1 MDRRKQF
8 TFYASYYDAVKKLS
22 KKDQL
27 ALLMAICAYAI
38 DGVDANLSGGAA
50 SAFILIKPTLDASR
64 RKAEIGKRGG
74 NSKQSESKPKAND
87 KQTAKFDKQ
96 NEANCK
102 QSGSEK
108 EKEKEIEKEK
118 EYKIEGEKEKESSI
132 SPPPCVPPSRG
143 EPDKREEDVLSGL
156 SGPLREKLQVWLDY
170 KRERRES
177 YKPTGL
183 SALVSKTAREAAEHG
198 EQDVMELIDQA
209 MSCGYK
215 GIPFDRLAGKR
226 TDAGA
231 GKAGNQIGS
240 LEMDAIQRMM
250 GRREQHAE

>member
-27 ALLMAICAYAI
+27 SLLMAICAYAI

-64 RKAEIGKRGG
+64 RKAESGKRGG
-74 NSKQSESKPKAND
+74 NSKQSESKQQAND
-87 KQTAKFDKQ
+87 KQTSEFDKQ

-102 QSGSEK
+102 QSAS
-108 EKEKEIEKEK
+108 EKEKEIEKEN
-118 EYKIEGEKEKESSI
+118 EIEEEKEKESSI
-132 SPPPCVPPSRG
+132 SPPPVPPSRG
-143 EPDKREEDVLSGL
+143 EPDKREEDALSGL
-156 SGPLREKLQVWLDY
+156 SGPLREKLQVWMDY

-198 EQDVMELIDQA
+198 EQAVLDLIDQA

-226 TDAGA
+226 VDAGT
-231 GKAGNQIGS
+231 GKSWNQIGS
-240 LEMDAIQRMM
+240 LELDAIQRMM
-250 GRREQHAE
+250 AGGGTSGA

>member
-8 TFYASYYDAVKKLS
+8 TFYASYYDAVKKLN

-38 DGVDANLSGGAA
+38 DGEETNLPGGAA

-64 RKAEIGKRGG
+64 RKAESGKRGG
-74 NSKQSESKPKAND
+74 NRKQSGSKPEANKKQTESKPEAD
-87 KQTAKFDKQ
+87 TKQVET
-96 NEANCK
+96 
-102 QSGSEK
+102 GSEK
-108 EKEKEIEKEK
+108 EKEG
-118 EYKIEGEKEKESSI
+118 EYEIEGEKEKESSI
-132 SPPPCVPPSRG
+132 SSPPCVPPSRG
-143 EPDKREEDVLSGL
+143 EPAKREGDVFAGL
-156 SGPLREKLQVWLDY
+156 SEPLREKLRVWLDY

-198 EQDVMELIDQA
+198 EQAVLDLIDQA

-226 TDAGA
+226 VDAGT
-231 GKAGNQIGS
+231 GKSGTQIGS
-240 LEMDAIQRMM
+240 LELDAIQRMM
-250 GRREQHAE
+250 AGGGTSGA

>member
-27 ALLMAICAYAI
+27 SLLMAICAYAI
-38 DGVDANLSGGAA
+38 DGVDSNLSGGAA

-64 RKAEIGKRGG
+64 RKAESGKRGG

-87 KQTAKFDKQ
+87 KQTAKCDKQ
-96 NEANCK
+96 NEANFK
-102 QSGSEK
+102 QSVSEK
-108 EKEKEIEKEK
+108 EKEKEIEKEN
-118 EYKIEGEKEKESSI
+118 EIEEEKEKESSI
-132 SPPPCVPPSRG
+132 SPPPVPPSRG
-143 EPDKREEDVLSGL
+143 DPGKKEDGL
-156 SGPLREKLQVWLDY
+156 SCLREPLRGKLQVWLDY

-183 SALVSKTAREAAEHG
+183 SALVSKVSVSAEKYG
-198 EQDVMELIDQA
+198 NQAVMDLIDQA

-215 GIPFDRLAGKR
+215 GIPFDRLAHKNPGMIQQADKR
-226 TDAGA
+226 EPG
-231 GKAGNQIGS
+231 
-240 LEMDAIQRMM
+240 EFERRAIQHMM
-250 GRREQHAE
+250 EWGAQHADE

>member
-64 RKAEIGKRGG
+64 RKAESGKRGG
-74 NSKQSESKPKAND
+74 NSKQSESKQQANN
-87 KQTAKFDKQ
+87 KQTNIRDKQ
-96 NEANCK
+96 NEANSK
-102 QSGSEK
+102 QGETGSEK
-108 EKEKEIEKEK
+108 EKEKEG
-118 EYKIEGEKEKESSI
+118 EYEIEGEKEKESSI
-132 SPPPCVPPSRG
+132 SSPPCVPPSRG
-143 EPDKREEDVLSGL
+143 EPEKREEDVFAGL
-156 SGPLREKLQVWLDY
+156 SEPLREKLRVWLDY

-198 EQDVMELIDQA
+198 EQAVLDLIDQS

-226 TDAGA
+226 VDAGT
-231 GKAGNQIGS
+231 GKSGNQIGS
-240 LEMDAIQRMM
+240 LELDAIQRMM
-250 GRREQHAE
+250 AGGGTSGA

>member
-64 RKAEIGKRGG
+64 RKAESGKRGG
-74 NSKQSESKPKAND
+74 NSKQSESKQQANN
-87 KQTAKFDKQ
+87 KQTNIRDKQ

-102 QSGSEK
+102 QSVSEK
-108 EKEKEIEKEK
+108 EKEKEIEKEN
-118 EYKIEGEKEKESSI
+118 EIEEEKEKESSI
-132 SPPPCVPPSRG
+132 STPPVPPSRG
-143 EPDKREEDVLSGL
+143 EPGKQEDGLACLRE
-156 SGPLREKLQVWLDY
+156 PLRGKLQVWLDY

-198 EQDVMELIDQA
+198 EQAVMELIDQA

-226 TDAGA
+226 VDAGT
-231 GKAGNQIGS
+231 GKSGNQIGS
-240 LEMDAIQRMM
+240 LELDAIQRMM
-250 GRREQHAE
+250 AGGGTSGA

>member
-27 ALLMAICAYAI
+27 SLLMAICAYAI
-38 DGVDANLSGGAA
+38 DGVDSNLSGGAA

-64 RKAEIGKRGG
+64 RKAESGKRGG
-74 NSKQSESKPKAND
+74 NGKQSGSKLKAND
-87 KQTAKFDKQ
+87 KQTAECDKQ
-96 NEANCK
+96 NKANCK
-102 QSGSEK
+102 QIGSEK
-108 EKEKEIEKEK
+108 EKEKEIEKEY
-118 EYKIEGEKEKESSI
+118 EIEGEKEKESSI
-132 SPPPCVPPSRG
+132 SSPPCVPPSRG
-143 EPDKREEDVLSGL
+143 EPDKREEDALSGL

-198 EQDVMELIDQA
+198 EQAVMELIDQA

-226 TDAGA
+226 TDAGT
-231 GKAGNQIGS
+231 GKSGNQIGS
-240 LEMDAIQRMM
+240 LELDAIQRMM
-250 GRREQHAE
+250 AGGGTSGA

>member
-27 ALLMAICAYAI
+27 SLLMAICAYAI
-38 DGVDANLSGGAA
+38 DGVDSNLSGGAA

-64 RKAEIGKRGG
+64 RKAESGKRGG
-74 NSKQSESKPKAND
+74 NGKQSVSKLKAND
-87 KQTAKFDKQ
+87 KQNEECDKQ
-96 NEANCK
+96 NKANCK

-108 EKEKEIEKEK
+108 EKEKEK
-118 EYKIEGEKEKESSI
+118 EYEIEGEKEKESSI
-132 SPPPCVPPSRG
+132 STPPCVPPSRG
-143 EPDKREEDVLSGL
+143 EPDKREEDALSGL

-198 EQDVMELIDQA
+198 EQAVMELIDQA

>member
-27 ALLMAICAYAI
+27 SLLMAICAYAI
-38 DGVDANLSGGAA
+38 DGVDSNLSGGAA

-64 RKAEIGKRGG
+64 RKAESGKRGG
-74 NSKQSESKPKAND
+74 NIKQTESKPKAND
-87 KQTAKFDKQ
+87 KQTAKCDKQ

-102 QSGSEK
+102 QSVSEK
-108 EKEKEIEKEK
+108 EKEKEIEKEN
-118 EYKIEGEKEKESSI
+118 EIEEEKEKESSI
-132 SPPPCVPPSRG
+132 SPPPVPPSRG
-143 EPDKREEDVLSGL
+143 EPGKREEDALSGL

-183 SALVSKTAREAAEHG
+183 SALVSKVSVSAEKYG
-198 EQDVMELIDQA
+198 NQAVMDLIDQA

-215 GIPFDRLAGKR
+215 GIPFDRLAQKNPGMIQQPEKR
-226 TDAGA
+226 EPG
-231 GKAGNQIGS
+231 
-240 LEMDAIQRMM
+240 EFERRAIQRMM
-250 GRREQHAE
+250 EWGAQHAE